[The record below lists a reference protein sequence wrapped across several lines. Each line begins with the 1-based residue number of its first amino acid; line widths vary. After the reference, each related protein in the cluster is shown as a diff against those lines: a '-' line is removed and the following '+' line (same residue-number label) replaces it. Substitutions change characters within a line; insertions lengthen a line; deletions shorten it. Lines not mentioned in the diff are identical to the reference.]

1 MKDKLK
7 QTLIDAAAFVVIGVT
22 IAAAVE
28 VVNWPLYFLSAV
40 MTGIMLSIY
49 QNRGYKAACKDFEGF
64 ADEYNSMVKEAL
76 DKAVAMRDEARAT
89 LEATRK
95 IAGEGIGGA

>member
-1 MKDKLK
+1 MNAKMKQL
-7 QTLIDAAAFVVIGVT
+7 LIDAASFVVIGAT
-22 IAAAVE
+22 IAAAVDI
-28 VVNWPLYFLSAV
+28 VSWPLYLLSAG
-40 MTGIMLSIY
+40 MTGCMLAVY
-49 QNRGYKAACKDFEGF
+49 EARGYRKACQDFEGF
-64 ADEYNSMVKEAL
+64 ADEYNGMVKEAL